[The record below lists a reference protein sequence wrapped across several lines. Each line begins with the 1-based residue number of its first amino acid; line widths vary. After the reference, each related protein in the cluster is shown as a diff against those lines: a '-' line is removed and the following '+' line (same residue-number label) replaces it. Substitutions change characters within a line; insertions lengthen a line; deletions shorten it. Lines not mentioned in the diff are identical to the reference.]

1 MQKFYNKSLAVKY
14 LAKRIKFFAVLFFAS
29 LFSIT
34 SIANVYNVTNTTDGH
49 ATNQLR
55 GAIEDADA
63 LGGTHTINVATG
75 TYILTLGQIVFGNK
89 DHRMISAWR
98 KHQQILILLSVDI
111 PRIFMC
117 IRSSH

>member
-55 GAIEDADA
+55 GQ
-63 LGGTHTINVATG
+63 LKMLMH
-75 TYILTLGQIVFGNK
+75 
-89 DHRMISAWR
+89 
-98 KHQQILILLSVDI
+98 
-111 PRIFMC
+111 
-117 IRSSH
+117 